1 MAFPTLKPTSR
12 EFNPGDWPIKRYN
25 AQSGAEVRILYGNR
39 RTNATLSLSY
49 DNITDA
55 NAQLFTTD
63 YEAQLGTFRT
73 FTLPSDVR
81 AGWTGSASAID
92 APPTALWRYDSAPVI
107 QAVRPGRSSVT
118 VSLVAVI

>member
-1 MAFPTLKPTSR
+1 MAFPTLKPTGR

-25 AQSGAEVRILYGNR
+25 AQSGAEIRILYGNR

-55 NAQLFTTD
+55 NAQLFTAD

-81 AGWTGSASAID
+81 AGWTGSAATID
-92 APPTALWRYDSAPVI
+92 APPSARWRYDSAPVI

>member
-1 MAFPTLKPTSR
+1 MAFPTLKPTGR

-25 AQSGAEVRILYGNR
+25 SQSGAEIRILYGNR
-39 RTNATLSLSY
+39 RTNATLSLNY

-55 NAQLFTTD
+55 NAELFVTD
-63 YEAQLGTFRT
+63 YAAQIGTLRT
-73 FTLPSDVR
+73 FTLPSEVR
-81 AGWTGSASAID
+81 SGWTGAAGTID
-92 APPTALWRYDSAPVI
+92 APPTARWRYDSAPVI